1 MATLENAIVAM
12 MKAYDIPMT
21 REHYFDLA
29 YLGKPPVDEDGELDP
44 ELEAELPKQ
53 FQLRYPT
60 HEEIL
65 NAEAEADCIRAHGM
79 GMEIEKILY
88 EDAAGESDE

>member
-1 MATLENAIVAM
+1 MANGIVALM
-12 MKAYDIPMT
+12 RENNIPMR
-21 REHYFDLA
+21 RENYLDLA

-44 ELEAELPKQ
+44 ELEAELPEQ